1 MSKKKAFLLFAMAMA
16 AMGLV
21 VGCSCEEPPKP
32 KPTPAKSQAAKPA
45 PAPIAKAPAIPKAPP
60 IPTFAEQLAAKS
72 DIPDDYPED
81 GVVYP
86 GSHASTSVTKDGR
99 LSVIFSSPDPVD
111 KIIAFT
117 SNFLDEEGWEQSSPT
132 SIPPNGTLLRGDK
145 DDGRVIVVLISR
157 IEEAGRDPVT
167 MIAVAIDP

>member
-1 MSKKKAFLLFAMAMA
+1 MFEKKAFLLFAIAMA
-16 AMGLV
+16 SVGLV

-32 KPTPAKSQAAKPA
+32 KPAPTKSQAVKPA
-45 PAPIAKAPAIPKAPP
+45 PAPTTTAPTIPKAPP

-81 GVVYP
+81 GLFYP
-86 GSHASTSVTKDGR
+86 GSHASTSVTKNGR
-99 LSVIFSSPDPVD
+99 LSVIFSSPDSVED
-111 KIIAFT
+111 IIAFT

-145 DDGRVIVVLISR
+145 DGARSIVVLISR
-157 IEEAGRDPVT
+157 IEEAGKDPVT

>member
-1 MSKKKAFLLFAMAMA
+1 MSEKKAFLLFAIAMT

-45 PAPIAKAPAIPKAPP
+45 PVTQAPTTPEAEPF
-60 IPTFAEQLAAKS
+60 PTFAEQLEARS

-81 GVVYP
+81 GLFYP
-86 GSHASTSVTKDGR
+86 GSHASTSVTKNGR
-99 LSVIFSSPDPVD
+99 LSVFFSSPDPVED
-111 KIIAFT
+111 VLAFT
-117 SNFLDEEGWEQSSPT
+117 SNFLDEAGWEQSSPT
-132 SIPPNGTLLRGDK
+132 SIPPNATLLRGDK
-145 DDGRVIVVLISR
+145 GSMRSISVLISR
-157 IEEAGRDPVT
+157 IDEAGKDPVT